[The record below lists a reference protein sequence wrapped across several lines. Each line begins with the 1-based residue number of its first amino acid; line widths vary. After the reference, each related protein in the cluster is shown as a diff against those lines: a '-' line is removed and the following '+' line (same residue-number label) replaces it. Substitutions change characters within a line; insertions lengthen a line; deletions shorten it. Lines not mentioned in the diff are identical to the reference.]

1 MFFIDLLRKI
11 CCCFGSSS
19 LSSEQEP
26 ILGEGPYFLDNN
38 CSPILYDGNEGFSS
52 PVAPVND
59 SYTYS
64 VNAFSASVNSVEE
77 SQSVAVDES
86 ERCTPT
92 GSPASSDSDHEFGF
106 GTRTPRKSYKAS
118 NSATSSPGS
127 IASGFS
133 SLGFNTPEKNG
144 SQTTGSVTASPM
156 SFKSDFSLGRTPH
169 DDADI
174 SSLNFS
180 DDEQQLTPSL

>member
-38 CSPILYDGNEGFSS
+38 GSTILYDGNEGFNS
-52 PVAPVND
+52 PVAPVNH

-64 VNAFSASVNSVEE
+64 VNAFSSSLNSDEG
-77 SQSVAVDES
+77 QSVAVDES
-86 ERCTPT
+86 ERYTPT
-92 GSPASSDSDHEFGF
+92 GSPTSSDSDHEFGF
-106 GTRTPRKSYKAS
+106 GTCTPRKNHKAP

-156 SFKSDFSLGRTPH
+156 SFRSDFSLGRTPH

-174 SSLNFS
+174 PSLNFS